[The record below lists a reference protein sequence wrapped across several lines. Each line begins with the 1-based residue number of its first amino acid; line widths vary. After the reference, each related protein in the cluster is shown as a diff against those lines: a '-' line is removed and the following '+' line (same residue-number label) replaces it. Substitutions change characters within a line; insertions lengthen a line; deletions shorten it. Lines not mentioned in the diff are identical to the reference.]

1 MKKMLKL
8 LKTYLVIAFV
18 ISVFMSISDIVYMIR
33 NNAIPIINLFY
44 ICKFIFTSL
53 AMIVILIPAIA
64 LVDFCIVKSVT
75 LLFKEFK
82 YADKSGRICLVIG
95 LILML
100 FQKIGEWTR

>member
-1 MKKMLKL
+1 MKKMFKL

-18 ISVFMSISDIVYMIR
+18 LSFIIVIYLIAQMVR
-33 NNAIPIINLFY
+33 SNTLPTINLFY
-44 ICKFIFTSL
+44 ICKVIFSL
-53 AMIVILIPAIA
+53 LTITVGLIGGLAIF
-64 LVDFCIVKSVT
+64 DFLIVKSVT